1 MSAQNP
7 AMPLPPA
14 LFRGLS
20 AFPLTPAN
28 ADGVVDADAL
38 GRMVD
43 RLAAAGVDSIG
54 LLGSTG
60 GYAYLDR
67 SERDRAVDVAV
78 EAVAGR
84 TRLVVGVGALR
95 TDWACGLARRA
106 EWVGADGLLLAPM
119 SYLPL
124 TEAEAAA
131 HFRAVA
137 GATALPLCI
146 YNNPTTTNFRFSDTL
161 VAELAAVPGIA
172 AIKMPLPADGAYADE
187 MARLRPSAPPGFAI
201 GYSGDWGAAPSLLA
215 GGDAWYSVIGGLLP
229 VEALRLTRA
238 AMAGRRDEAAAID
251 AAFGGFW
258 ALFRRHG
265 SLRIVHA
272 AARLLDLPAGDPP
285 LPVRPV
291 APAVE
296 HEVADALAAVRA
308 LG

>member
-1 MSAQNP
+1 MSL
-7 AMPLPPA
+7 PLQLS
-14 LFRGLS
+14 LFHGLS

-28 ADGVVDADAL
+28 TEGMVDADAL
-38 GRMVD
+38 GRVVD

-67 SERDRAVDVAV
+67 SERARAVEAAV

-84 TRLVVGVGALR
+84 TKLVVGVGALR
-95 TDWACGLARRA
+95 TDWACALARQAERA
-106 EWVGADGLLLAPM
+106 GADGLLLAPM

-124 TEAEAAA
+124 TEAEVAA

-137 GATALPLCI
+137 GATGLPLCI
-146 YNNPTTTNFRFSDTL
+146 YNNPTTTHFRFPDAL
-161 VAELAAVPGIA
+161 IAELATVPGIA
-172 AIKMPLPADGAYADE
+172 AVKMPLPADGDFAAE
-187 MARLRPSAPPGFAI
+187 TARLRAAAPLDFAI

-215 GGDAWYSVIGGLLP
+215 GGDAWYSVVGGLLP
-229 VEALRLTRA
+229 VQALRLTRA
-238 AMAGRRDEAAAID
+238 AMAGHREEAARID

-291 APAVE
+291 LQEAE
-296 HEVADALAAVRA
+296 REVAAALAAVQA
-308 LG
+308 IA